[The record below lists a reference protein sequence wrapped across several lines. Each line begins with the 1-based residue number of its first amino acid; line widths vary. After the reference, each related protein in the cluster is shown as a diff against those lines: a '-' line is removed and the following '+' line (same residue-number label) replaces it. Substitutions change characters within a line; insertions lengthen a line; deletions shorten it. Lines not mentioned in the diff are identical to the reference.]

1 MEDQTKRKYAKK
13 SGGSVLTKALLSAGF
28 SPVAFAKDV
37 LGTTYQA
44 FRYRVTNG
52 KLTLDQYHKIMAYT
66 GRSFDDLW
74 PNPYQTTKKIPL
86 TLFRLSKPPVNL
98 PPKEEKQEPIP
109 VPAPSSFKLL
119 DVYEDGIPPVS

>member
-74 PNPYQTTKKIPL
+74 PNPYQKTKKIPL
-86 TLFRLSKPPVNL
+86 TLYKPVNL
-98 PPKEEKQEPIP
+98 AQKEEKQEPSP
-109 VPAPSSFKLL
+109 VPAPSSFKLV
-119 DVYEDGIPPVS
+119 DVYEDGIPPIE

>member
-74 PNPYQTTKKIPL
+74 PNPYQRTKKIPL
-86 TLFRLSKPPVNL
+86 TLSKPVNL
-98 PPKEEKQEPIP
+98 APKEEKQEPIQ
-109 VPAPSSFKLL
+109 VPAPSSFKLV
-119 DVYEDGIPPVS
+119 DVYEEGIPPIE